1 MAKERMKYVYE
12 TILPAIR
19 KTGKF
24 TRDVIN
30 ARMAAPSLP
39 QPIVRPL
46 LESTG
51 RAFKKWLCNASCFP
65 CPRTRTAQSSSAG
78 ASSCPTEM

>member
-1 MAKERMKYVYE
+1 MAKERMKFVYE
-12 TILPAIR
+12 IILPAIR
-19 KTGKF
+19 KIGKF

-51 RAFKKWLCNASCFP
+51 RAFN
-65 CPRTRTAQSSSAG
+65 
-78 ASSCPTEM
+78 